1 MDTAMRR
8 ARHAAPWLLVVLAL
22 SACSSTTPPA
32 SLSSAPS
39 QSVGRTPAS
48 LPSLPAPSQA
58 PITAVTLMPTFD
70 GSGPATLPTVVPQGT
85 LYVEV
90 ACSGGAALEA
100 SSGDARLDIVIQPC
114 VGEITTVTVPT
125 EQSDLAEFVGKP
137 LKLQVSAQVGWPWRV
152 YIADDPSGA

>member
-1 MDTAMRR
+1 MQQYDAAGLAEQRTVPIGR
-8 ARHAAPWLLVVLAL
+8 AH
-22 SACSSTTPPA
+22 TGQPA
-32 SLSSAPS
+32 F
-39 QSVGRTPAS
+39 AS
-48 LPSLPAPSQA
+48 APSQA
-58 PITAVTLMPTFD
+58 PITVVTLMPTFD